1 MMAVETLSEIRV
13 KPIKINRNK
22 TFSAII
28 LNKLGSSDKLLGR
41 EPKFWVKFACGEVP
55 SRVVEYDGKTPV
67 LDEAKKYVNLNT
79 DYTFILL
86 STTPLLE
93 QKDIMGLKDY
103 AIFKSIGICKL
114 PVGYIVNNRYFLDA
128 KSYSVDSVYTGD
140 IDNFYIVE
148 NKKQYKYALS
158 VLQDRINTFHME
170 NGVEI
175 LKPSSVYIEPEV
187 DILSG
192 VTLHPNVSLKGETT
206 IGENTIIKDGAVIDG
221 SEVGKN
227 VFIGSSRI
235 SKSKIG
241 DNVCIASFCEIENS
255 KVGEGATIDSLSII
269 HNYKVKKHEKI
280 KSNSVLGDSNDS
292 SSGAR

>member
-1 MMAVETLSEIRV
+1 MAVETLSEIKL

-28 LNKLGSSDKLLGR
+28 LNKLGTSDKLLGR
-41 EPKFWVKFACGEVP
+41 EPKFWVKFACGDMPTRIVD
-55 SRVVEYDGKTPV
+55 YDGKTPV

-86 STTPLLE
+86 SSTPLLE
-93 QKDIMGLKDY
+93 GKDILTLKDY
-103 AIFKSIGICKL
+103 ATFKGIGLCKL

-128 KSYSVDSVYTGD
+128 TSYLIDSVYTGD

-148 NKKQYKYALS
+148 NKKQFKHALG

-175 LKPSSVYIEPEV
+175 IKPSSVYIEPEV
-187 DILSG
+187 DIMAG
-192 VTLHPNVSLKGETT
+192 VTIHPNVSLKGTT
-206 IGENTIIKDGAVIDG
+206 LVGEDTIIKDGAVIDC

-227 VFIGSSRI
+227 AFIGSSQI
-235 SKSKIG
+235 SGCKIG
-241 DNVCIASFCEIENS
+241 ANVCIASFCEIENS
-255 KVGEGATIDSLSII
+255 KVGEGATIDSHSSV

-292 SSGAR
+292 SSRAR